1 MSSNI
6 FLTIAIVTTGI
17 FAVQFILSIFFGDI
31 DADAD
36 IDTDISSVVS
46 FKGLTH
52 FGIGFGWYMYLQH
65 NTEIQTYLTGVAIG
79 LIFVFAV
86 WFLYKKAYQL
96 QQTTH
101 SERTEQLVGRECT
114 IYFKQNEKKYTVQI
128 SRDGAMREID
138 VVTEMMIMAAILV
151 AVILITF
158 IGILSRYRKC
168 KSDEVLVVYG
178 KTGGDKKSAKLY
190 HGGAAFVWPI
200 VQGYEFLSMKP
211 MQIDC
216 KLTGA
221 LSAQNIRVDVPTT
234 ITVAIS
240 TDPEVMQNAAERM
253 LGLTMDDKQN
263 LITDVVY
270 GQMRLVIADMT
281 IEELN
286 SDRDKF
292 LSKVKDNIDTEL
304 RKFGLYLMNI
314 NISDIRDAANYIVN
328 LGKEAESKAQNE
340 AQANIEEQEKLGA
353 IKIANQIKER
363 ETKVAET
370 RKDQD
375 IAIAETKKLQEISV
389 ANADKDRISQV
400 AIANAEKES
409 QVAKAEAEKNIR
421 IEQANT
427 EKESRIAELNSDMEI
442 KQAEAQKKAAIGRNE
457 AQKEIALSNSE
468 LAVTQANADKQAGE
482 ASAKSEAAVQT
493 AKEIAQ
499 KEVEEAK
506 ARKVES
512 SLKAEKIVPAEV
524 ARQEAILQAEAVAE
538 KITREAEARAKA
550 TLAQAEAEAKAIQ
563 LKLEAEAEG
572 KKRSLLA
579 EAEGFEAMVKA
590 AESNPAIAI
599 QYKMVDQWKEIAG
612 EQVKAFEHINLGNI
626 TVFDGGNGGTSNFLN
641 TLVKTVAPSLGVL
654 DKLPIGETVK
664 NMIHPEEKKE
674 ETEKK

>member
-1 MSSNI
+1 M
-6 FLTIAIVTTGI
+6 T
-17 FAVQFILSIFFGDI
+17 Q
-31 DADAD
+31 
-36 IDTDISSVVS
+36 
-46 FKGLTH
+46 
-52 FGIGFGWYMYLQH
+52 
-65 NTEIQTYLTGVAIG
+65 
-79 LIFVFAV
+79 
-86 WFLYKKAYQL
+86 
-96 QQTTH
+96 
-101 SERTEQLVGRECT
+101 
-114 IYFKQNEKKYTVQI
+114 
-128 SRDGAMREID
+128 
-138 VVTEMMIMAAILV
+138 EMLIMAAILV
-151 AVILITF
+151 AVILLTF

-178 KTGGDKKSAKLY
+178 KTGGEKKSAKLY

-200 VQGYEFLSMKP
+200 IQGYEFLSMKP

-240 TDPEVMQNAAERM
+240 TDAEVMQNAAERM

-328 LGKEAESKAQNE
+328 LGKEAESKTQNE

-353 IKIANQIKER
+353 IKIATQIKER
-363 ETKVAET
+363 ETKV
-370 RKDQD
+370 
-375 IAIAETKKLQEISV
+375 AETKKLQEISV

-400 AIANAEKES
+400 AIANAEKEA

-442 KQAEAQKKAAIGRNE
+442 KQAEAGKKAAIGRNE
-457 AQKEIALSNSE
+457 AQKEVALSNSE

-482 ASAKSEAAVQT
+482 AAARSEAAVQ
-493 AKEIAQ
+493 AAREIAQ

-506 ARKVES
+506 AKKVES
-512 SLKAEKIVPAEV
+512 SLKAEKIVPAEI
-524 ARQEAILQAEAVAE
+524 ARQEAILQANAIAE

-550 TLAQAEAEAKAIQ
+550 TLAQAEAEARAIQ

-572 KKRSLLA
+572 KKKSLLA
-579 EAEGFEAMVKA
+579 EAEGFEAMVRA

-612 EQVKAFEHINLGNI
+612 EQVKAFEHMNLGNI
-626 TVFDGGNGGTSNFLN
+626 TVFDGGNGSTSNFLN

-664 NMIHPEEKKE
+664 GIIHPENKTEEKTEEKKE
-674 ETEKK
+674 EKKK

>member
-1 MSSNI
+1 M
-6 FLTIAIVTTGI
+6 T
-17 FAVQFILSIFFGDI
+17 QEIL
-31 DADAD
+31 
-36 IDTDISSVVS
+36 
-46 FKGLTH
+46 
-52 FGIGFGWYMYLQH
+52 
-65 NTEIQTYLTGVAIG
+65 
-79 LIFVFAV
+79 
-86 WFLYKKAYQL
+86 
-96 QQTTH
+96 
-101 SERTEQLVGRECT
+101 
-114 IYFKQNEKKYTVQI
+114 
-128 SRDGAMREID
+128 
-138 VVTEMMIMAAILV
+138 IMVAILV
-151 AVILITF
+151 AVILLTF

-178 KTGGDKKSAKLY
+178 KTGRDKKSAKLY

-200 VQGYEFLSMKP
+200 IQGYEFLSMKP

-442 KQAEAQKKAAIGRNE
+442 KQAEAAKKAAIGRND
-457 AQKEIALSNSE
+457 AQKEVALSNAD

-482 ASAKSEAAVQT
+482 AAARSEAAVQT
-493 AKEIAQ
+493 AREIAQ

-512 SLKAEKIVPAEV
+512 SLK
-524 ARQEAILQAEAVAE
+524 AE

-579 EAEGFEAMVKA
+579 EAEGFEAMVRA

-664 NMIHPEEKKE
+664 GIINPEEKKE
-674 ETEKK
+674 EKTEGKEK

>member
-1 MSSNI
+1 M
-6 FLTIAIVTTGI
+6 T
-17 FAVQFILSIFFGDI
+17 Q
-31 DADAD
+31 
-36 IDTDISSVVS
+36 
-46 FKGLTH
+46 
-52 FGIGFGWYMYLQH
+52 
-65 NTEIQTYLTGVAIG
+65 
-79 LIFVFAV
+79 
-86 WFLYKKAYQL
+86 
-96 QQTTH
+96 
-101 SERTEQLVGRECT
+101 
-114 IYFKQNEKKYTVQI
+114 
-128 SRDGAMREID
+128 
-138 VVTEMMIMAAILV
+138 EMLIMAAILV
-151 AVILITF
+151 AVILLTF

-178 KTGGDKKSAKLY
+178 KTGGEKKSAKLY

-200 VQGYEFLSMKP
+200 IQGYEFLSMKP

-240 TDPEVMQNAAERM
+240 TDAEVMQNAAERM

-353 IKIANQIKER
+353 IKIATQIKER

-400 AIANAEKES
+400 AIANAEKEA

-427 EKESRIAELNSDMEI
+427 EKESRIAELNSDTEI
-442 KQAEAQKKAAIGRNE
+442 KQAEAGKKAAIGRNE
-457 AQKEIALSNSE
+457 AQKEVALSNSE

-482 ASAKSEAAVQT
+482 AAARSEAAVQ
-493 AKEIAQ
+493 AAREIAQ

-506 ARKVES
+506 AKKVES
-512 SLKAEKIVPAEV
+512 SLKAEKLFLP
-524 ARQEAILQAEAVAE
+524 
-538 KITREAEARAKA
+538 
-550 TLAQAEAEAKAIQ
+550 
-563 LKLEAEAEG
+563 KLPG
-572 KKRSLLA
+572 KKLSCRRMLSQRRLPAKQRPAQKRLWHRRKRKPERS
-579 EAEGFEAMVKA
+579 
-590 AESNPAIAI
+590 S
-599 QYKMVDQWKEIAG
+599 
-612 EQVKAFEHINLGNI
+612 
-626 TVFDGGNGGTSNFLN
+626 
-641 TLVKTVAPSLGVL
+641 
-654 DKLPIGETVK
+654 
-664 NMIHPEEKKE
+664 
-674 ETEKK
+674 

>member
-1 MSSNI
+1 M
-6 FLTIAIVTTGI
+6 
-17 FAVQFILSIFFGDI
+17 
-31 DADAD
+31 
-36 IDTDISSVVS
+36 
-46 FKGLTH
+46 
-52 FGIGFGWYMYLQH
+52 
-65 NTEIQTYLTGVAIG
+65 
-79 LIFVFAV
+79 LI
-86 WFLYKKAYQL
+86 
-96 QQTTH
+96 
-101 SERTEQLVGRECT
+101 
-114 IYFKQNEKKYTVQI
+114 
-128 SRDGAMREID
+128 
-138 VVTEMMIMAAILV
+138 MIAILV
-151 AVILITF
+151 VVVIVSF

-178 KTGGDKKSAKLY
+178 KTSGEKSAKLY

-200 VQGYEFLSMKP
+200 IQGYEFLSMKP
-211 MQIDC
+211 LQIDC

-240 TDPEVMQNAAERM
+240 TDPEVMQNAAERL
-253 LGLTMDDKQN
+253 LGLLSEDKQN

-270 GQMRLVIADMT
+270 GQMRLVIAAMT

-292 LSKVKDNIDTEL
+292 LSKVRENIDTEL

-328 LGKEAESKAQNE
+328 LGKEAESKALNE

-375 IAIAETKKLQEISV
+375 IAIAETKKQQEISV

-409 QVAKAEAEKNIR
+409 QVAKAEAEKNIN
-421 IEQANT
+421 IEKANT

-442 KQAEAQKKAAIGRNE
+442 KKADAEKKAAIGRNE
-457 AQKEIALSNSE
+457 AGKDIALSNSE
-468 LAVTQANADKQAGE
+468 LAVTQADADKKAGE
-482 ASAKSEAAVQT
+482 AAARSEAAVQ
-493 AKEIAQ
+493 AAREVAQ

-506 ARKVES
+506 AKKIES
-512 SLKAEKIVPAEV
+512 ALKAQKIVPAEV
-524 ARQEAILQAEAVAE
+524 AKQEAILQADAVAE
-538 KITREAEARAKA
+538 KTIREAEARAKA
-550 TLAQAEAEAKAIQ
+550 LLAQAEAEASAIRM
-563 LKLEAEAEG
+563 KLEAEADG
-572 KKRSLLA
+572 KKKSLLA
-579 EAEGFEAMVKA
+579 EADGFRAMVEA

-626 TVFDGGNGGTSNFLN
+626 TVFDGGNGATGNFLN
-641 TLVKTVAPSLGVL
+641 QLVKTVAPSLGVL

-664 NMIHPEEKKE
+664 NIIKPDEKGKDDPAP
-674 ETEKK
+674 TL

>member
-1 MSSNI
+1 M
-6 FLTIAIVTTGI
+6 T
-17 FAVQFILSIFFGDI
+17 Q
-31 DADAD
+31 
-36 IDTDISSVVS
+36 
-46 FKGLTH
+46 
-52 FGIGFGWYMYLQH
+52 
-65 NTEIQTYLTGVAIG
+65 
-79 LIFVFAV
+79 
-86 WFLYKKAYQL
+86 
-96 QQTTH
+96 
-101 SERTEQLVGRECT
+101 
-114 IYFKQNEKKYTVQI
+114 
-128 SRDGAMREID
+128 
-138 VVTEMMIMAAILV
+138 EMLIMAAILV
-151 AVILITF
+151 AVILLTF

-178 KTGGDKKSAKLY
+178 KTGGEKKSAKLY

-200 VQGYEFLSMKP
+200 IQGYEFLSMKP
-211 MQIDC
+211 LQIDC

-328 LGKEAESKAQNE
+328 LGKEAESKALNE

-375 IAIAETKKLQEISV
+375 IAIAETKKQQEISV
-389 ANADKDRISQV
+389 ANADKERISQV
-400 AIANAEKES
+400 AFANAEKES

-427 EKESRIAELNSDMEI
+427 EKESRVAELNSDMEI
-442 KQAEAQKKAAIGRNE
+442 KQAEAAKKAAIGRND
-457 AQKEIALSNSE
+457 AQKEVALSNAE

-482 ASAKSEAAVQT
+482 AAAKSEAAVQT
-493 AKEIAQ
+493 AREIAQ

-506 ARKVES
+506 AKKVES
-512 SLKAEKIVPAEV
+512 SLKAEKIVPA
-524 ARQEAILQAEAVAE
+524 RQEAILQANAIAE

-579 EAEGFEAMVKA
+579 EAEGFEAMVRA

-612 EQVKAFEHINLGNI
+612 EQVKAFEHMNLGNI
-626 TVFDGGNGGTSNFLN
+626 TVFDGGNGGTSNFLSS
-641 TLVKTVAPSLGVL
+641 LVKTVAPSLGVL

-664 NMIHPEEKKE
+664 GIINPESKTEEKPAGKPEEKKE
-674 ETEKK
+674 EKKK

>member
-1 MSSNI
+1 M
-6 FLTIAIVTTGI
+6 T
-17 FAVQFILSIFFGDI
+17 Q
-31 DADAD
+31 
-36 IDTDISSVVS
+36 
-46 FKGLTH
+46 
-52 FGIGFGWYMYLQH
+52 
-65 NTEIQTYLTGVAIG
+65 
-79 LIFVFAV
+79 
-86 WFLYKKAYQL
+86 
-96 QQTTH
+96 
-101 SERTEQLVGRECT
+101 
-114 IYFKQNEKKYTVQI
+114 
-128 SRDGAMREID
+128 
-138 VVTEMMIMAAILV
+138 EMMIMAAILV
-151 AVILITF
+151 AVILLTF

-200 VQGYEFLSMKP
+200 IQGYEFLSMKP

-240 TDPEVMQNAAERM
+240 TDHDVMQNAAERM
-253 LGLTMDDKQN
+253 LGLSIDDKQN

-328 LGKEAESKAQNE
+328 LGKEAESKALNE

-409 QVAKAEAEKNIR
+409 QVAKAEAEKNIK

-442 KQAEAQKKAAIGRNE
+442 KQAEAGKKAAIGRNE
-457 AQKEIALSNSE
+457 AQKAVAQSDAE
-468 LAVTQANADKQAGE
+468 LAVTRANADKQAGE
-482 ASAKSEAAVQT
+482 AEARSEAAVQT
-493 AKEIAQ
+493 AREIAQ

-512 SLKAEKIVPAEV
+512 SLKAEKIVPAEI
-524 ARQEAILQAEAVAE
+524 AKQEAILQADAVAE

-550 TLAQAEAEAKAIQ
+550 TLAQAEAE
-563 LKLEAEAEG
+563 G
-572 KKRSLLA
+572 KKKSLLA
-579 EAEGFEAMVKA
+579 EAEGFEAMVRA

-612 EQVKAFEHINLGNI
+612 EQVKAFEHMNLGNI
-626 TVFDGGNGGTSNFLN
+626 TVFDGGNGGTSNFLSS
-641 TLVKTVAPSLGVL
+641 LVKTVAPSLGVL

-664 NMIHPEEKKE
+664 GILHPEGKEDKQETKNEEPKKDEKK
-674 ETEKK
+674 K

>member
-1 MSSNI
+1 M
-6 FLTIAIVTTGI
+6 T
-17 FAVQFILSIFFGDI
+17 Q
-31 DADAD
+31 
-36 IDTDISSVVS
+36 
-46 FKGLTH
+46 
-52 FGIGFGWYMYLQH
+52 
-65 NTEIQTYLTGVAIG
+65 
-79 LIFVFAV
+79 
-86 WFLYKKAYQL
+86 
-96 QQTTH
+96 
-101 SERTEQLVGRECT
+101 
-114 IYFKQNEKKYTVQI
+114 
-128 SRDGAMREID
+128 
-138 VVTEMMIMAAILV
+138 EMMIMAAILV
-151 AVILITF
+151 AVILLTF

-178 KTGGDKKSAKLY
+178 KTGNDKKSAKLY

-200 VQGYEFLSMKP
+200 IQGYEFLSMKP

-375 IAIAETKKLQEISV
+375 IAIAETKKQQEISV
-389 ANADKDRISQV
+389 ANADKDRISQVAIANAEKESQV

-442 KQAEAQKKAAIGRNE
+442 KQAEAAKKAAIGRNE
-457 AQKEIALSNSE
+457 AQKAIAQSDAE

-482 ASAKSEAAVQT
+482 AAARSEAAVQT
-493 AKEIAQ
+493 AREIAQ

-512 SLKAEKIVPAEV
+512 SLKADKIVPAEI
-524 ARQEAILQAEAVAE
+524 AKQEAVLQADAVAE

-550 TLAQAEAEAKAIQ
+550 LLAQAQAEAQAIKM
-563 LKLEAEAEG
+563 KLEAEADG
-572 KKRSLLA
+572 KKKSLLA

-664 NMIHPEEKKE
+664 GIINPEEKKE
-674 ETEKK
+674 EKTEGKEK

>member
-1 MSSNI
+1 M
-6 FLTIAIVTTGI
+6 T
-17 FAVQFILSIFFGDI
+17 Q
-31 DADAD
+31 
-36 IDTDISSVVS
+36 
-46 FKGLTH
+46 
-52 FGIGFGWYMYLQH
+52 
-65 NTEIQTYLTGVAIG
+65 
-79 LIFVFAV
+79 
-86 WFLYKKAYQL
+86 
-96 QQTTH
+96 
-101 SERTEQLVGRECT
+101 
-114 IYFKQNEKKYTVQI
+114 
-128 SRDGAMREID
+128 
-138 VVTEMMIMAAILV
+138 EMLIMAAILV
-151 AVILITF
+151 AVILLTF

-178 KTGGDKKSAKLY
+178 KTGGEKKSAKLY

-200 VQGYEFLSMKP
+200 IQGYEFLSMKP

-240 TDPEVMQNAAERM
+240 TDAEVMQNAAERM

-353 IKIANQIKER
+353 IKIATQIKER
-363 ETKVAET
+363 ETKV
-370 RKDQD
+370 
-375 IAIAETKKLQEISV
+375 AETKKLQEISV

-400 AIANAEKES
+400 AIANAEKEA

-442 KQAEAQKKAAIGRNE
+442 KQAEAGKKAAIGRNE
-457 AQKEIALSNSE
+457 AQKEVALSNSE

-482 ASAKSEAAVQT
+482 AAARSEAAVQ
-493 AKEIAQ
+493 AAREIAQ

-506 ARKVES
+506 AKKVES
-512 SLKAEKIVPAEV
+512 SLKAEKIVPAEI
-524 ARQEAILQAEAVAE
+524 ARQEAILQANAIAE

-550 TLAQAEAEAKAIQ
+550 TLAQAEAEARAIQ

-572 KKRSLLA
+572 KKKSLLA
-579 EAEGFEAMVKA
+579 EAEGFEAMVRA

-612 EQVKAFEHINLGNI
+612 EQVKAFEHMNLGNI
-626 TVFDGGNGGTSNFLN
+626 TVFDGGNGSTSNFLN

-664 NMIHPEEKKE
+664 GIIHPENKTEEKTEEKKE
-674 ETEKK
+674 EKKK

>member
-1 MSSNI
+1 M
-6 FLTIAIVTTGI
+6 T
-17 FAVQFILSIFFGDI
+17 Q
-31 DADAD
+31 
-36 IDTDISSVVS
+36 
-46 FKGLTH
+46 
-52 FGIGFGWYMYLQH
+52 
-65 NTEIQTYLTGVAIG
+65 
-79 LIFVFAV
+79 
-86 WFLYKKAYQL
+86 
-96 QQTTH
+96 
-101 SERTEQLVGRECT
+101 
-114 IYFKQNEKKYTVQI
+114 
-128 SRDGAMREID
+128 
-138 VVTEMMIMAAILV
+138 EMMIMAAILV
-151 AVILITF
+151 AVILFTF

-200 VQGYEFLSMKP
+200 IQGYEFLSMKP
-211 MQIDC
+211 LQIDC

-328 LGKEAESKAQNE
+328 LGKEAESKALNE

-409 QVAKAEAEKNIR
+409 QVAKADKNIR

-442 KQAEAQKKAAIGRNE
+442 KQAEAGKKAAIGRNE
-457 AQKEIALSNSE
+457 AQKEVAKSNAE
-468 LAVTQANADKQAGE
+468 LAVTQANADKEAGE
-482 ASAKSEAAVQT
+482 AAAKSEAAVQT
-493 AKEIAQ
+493 AREIAQ

-563 LKLEAEAEG
+563 MKLEAEAEG

-579 EAEGFEAMVKA
+579 EAEGFEAMVRA

-612 EQVKAFEHINLGNI
+612 EQVKAFEHMNLGNI

-654 DKLPIGETVK
+654 DKLPIGETMK
-664 NMIHPEEKKE
+664 GIINPDSKEEKKE
-674 ETEKK
+674 EKPEEKKK

>member
-1 MSSNI
+1 M
-6 FLTIAIVTTGI
+6 T
-17 FAVQFILSIFFGDI
+17 QEIL
-31 DADAD
+31 
-36 IDTDISSVVS
+36 
-46 FKGLTH
+46 
-52 FGIGFGWYMYLQH
+52 
-65 NTEIQTYLTGVAIG
+65 
-79 LIFVFAV
+79 
-86 WFLYKKAYQL
+86 
-96 QQTTH
+96 
-101 SERTEQLVGRECT
+101 
-114 IYFKQNEKKYTVQI
+114 
-128 SRDGAMREID
+128 
-138 VVTEMMIMAAILV
+138 IMVAILV
-151 AVILITF
+151 AVILLTF

-178 KTGGDKKSAKLY
+178 KTGRDKKSAKLY

-200 VQGYEFLSMKP
+200 IQGYEFLSMKP

-442 KQAEAQKKAAIGRNE
+442 KQAEAAKKAAIGRND
-457 AQKEIALSNSE
+457 AQKEVALSNAD

-482 ASAKSEAAVQT
+482 AAVQT
-493 AKEIAQ
+493 AREIAQ

-512 SLKAEKIVPAEV
+512 SLKAEKIVPAEIS
-524 ARQEAILQAEAVAE
+524 RQEAILQANAIAE

-579 EAEGFEAMVKA
+579 EAEGFEAMVRA

-664 NMIHPEEKKE
+664 GIINPENKTEEKPATKAEEKK
-674 ETEKK
+674 K

>member
-1 MSSNI
+1 M
-6 FLTIAIVTTGI
+6 T
-17 FAVQFILSIFFGDI
+17 Q
-31 DADAD
+31 
-36 IDTDISSVVS
+36 
-46 FKGLTH
+46 
-52 FGIGFGWYMYLQH
+52 
-65 NTEIQTYLTGVAIG
+65 
-79 LIFVFAV
+79 
-86 WFLYKKAYQL
+86 
-96 QQTTH
+96 
-101 SERTEQLVGRECT
+101 
-114 IYFKQNEKKYTVQI
+114 
-128 SRDGAMREID
+128 
-138 VVTEMMIMAAILV
+138 EMMIMAAILV
-151 AVILITF
+151 AVILFTF

-200 VQGYEFLSMKP
+200 IQGYEFLSMKP
-211 MQIDC
+211 LQIDC

-328 LGKEAESKAQNE
+328 LGKEAESKALNE

-409 QVAKAEAEKNIR
+409 QVAKAEADKNIR

-442 KQAEAQKKAAIGRNE
+442 KQAEAGKKAAIGRNE
-457 AQKEIALSNSE
+457 AQKEVAKSNAE
-468 LAVTQANADKQAGE
+468 LAVTQANADKEAGE
-482 ASAKSEAAVQT
+482 AAAKSEAVQT
-493 AKEIAQ
+493 AREISQ
-499 KEVEEAK
+499 KEMEEAK

-563 LKLEAEAEG
+563 MKLEAEAEG

-579 EAEGFEAMVKA
+579 EAEGFEAMVRA

-612 EQVKAFEHINLGNI
+612 EQVKAFEHMNLGNI

-654 DKLPIGETVK
+654 DKLPIGETMK
-664 NMIHPEEKKE
+664 GIINPDSKEEKKE
-674 ETEKK
+674 EKPEEKKK

>member
-1 MSSNI
+1 M
-6 FLTIAIVTTGI
+6 T
-17 FAVQFILSIFFGDI
+17 Q
-31 DADAD
+31 
-36 IDTDISSVVS
+36 
-46 FKGLTH
+46 
-52 FGIGFGWYMYLQH
+52 
-65 NTEIQTYLTGVAIG
+65 
-79 LIFVFAV
+79 
-86 WFLYKKAYQL
+86 
-96 QQTTH
+96 
-101 SERTEQLVGRECT
+101 
-114 IYFKQNEKKYTVQI
+114 
-128 SRDGAMREID
+128 
-138 VVTEMMIMAAILV
+138 EMLIMAAILV
-151 AVILITF
+151 AVILLTF

-178 KTGGDKKSAKLY
+178 KTGGEKKSAKLY

-200 VQGYEFLSMKP
+200 IQGYEFLSMKP

-240 TDPEVMQNAAERM
+240 TDAEVMQNAAERM
-253 LGLTMDDKQN
+253 LGLTMNDKQN

-286 SDRDKF
+286 SDRD
-292 LSKVKDNIDTEL
+292 
-304 RKFGLYLMNI
+304 KFGLYLMNI

-353 IKIANQIKER
+353 IKIATQIKER

-400 AIANAEKES
+400 AIANAEKEA

-442 KQAEAQKKAAIGRNE
+442 KQAEAGKKAAIGRNE
-457 AQKEIALSNSE
+457 AQKEVALSNSE

-482 ASAKSEAAVQT
+482 AAARSEAAVQ
-493 AKEIAQ
+493 AAREIAQ

-506 ARKVES
+506 AKKVES
-512 SLKAEKIVPAEV
+512 SLKAEKIVPAEI
-524 ARQEAILQAEAVAE
+524 ARQEAILQANAIAE

-550 TLAQAEAEAKAIQ
+550 TLAQAEAEARAIQ

-572 KKRSLLA
+572 KKKSLLA
-579 EAEGFEAMVKA
+579 EAEGFEAMVRA

-612 EQVKAFEHINLGNI
+612 EQVKAFEHMNLGNI
-626 TVFDGGNGGTSNFLN
+626 TVFDGGNGSTSNFLN

-664 NMIHPEEKKE
+664 GIIHPENKTEEKTEEKKE
-674 ETEKK
+674 EKKK

>member
-1 MSSNI
+1 M
-6 FLTIAIVTTGI
+6 T
-17 FAVQFILSIFFGDI
+17 Q
-31 DADAD
+31 
-36 IDTDISSVVS
+36 
-46 FKGLTH
+46 
-52 FGIGFGWYMYLQH
+52 
-65 NTEIQTYLTGVAIG
+65 
-79 LIFVFAV
+79 
-86 WFLYKKAYQL
+86 
-96 QQTTH
+96 
-101 SERTEQLVGRECT
+101 
-114 IYFKQNEKKYTVQI
+114 
-128 SRDGAMREID
+128 
-138 VVTEMMIMAAILV
+138 EMMIMAAILV
-151 AVILITF
+151 AVILFTF

-200 VQGYEFLSMKP
+200 IQGYEFLSMKP
-211 MQIDC
+211 LQIDC

-314 NISDIRDAANYIVN
+314 NISDTRDAANYIVN
-328 LGKEAESKAQNE
+328 LAESKALNE

-409 QVAKAEAEKNIR
+409 QVAKAEADKNIR

-442 KQAEAQKKAAIGRNE
+442 KQAEAGKKAAIGRNE
-457 AQKEIALSNSE
+457 AQKEVAKSNAE
-468 LAVTQANADKQAGE
+468 LAVTQANADKEAGE
-482 ASAKSEAAVQT
+482 AAAKSEAAVQT
-493 AKEIAQ
+493 AREIAQ

-563 LKLEAEAEG
+563 MKLEAEAEG

-579 EAEGFEAMVKA
+579 EAEGFEAMVRA

-612 EQVKAFEHINLGNI
+612 EQVKAFEHMNLGNI

-654 DKLPIGETVK
+654 DKLPIGETMK
-664 NMIHPEEKKE
+664 GIINPDSKEEKKE
-674 ETEKK
+674 EKPEEKKK

>member
-1 MSSNI
+1 M
-6 FLTIAIVTTGI
+6 
-17 FAVQFILSIFFGDI
+17 
-31 DADAD
+31 
-36 IDTDISSVVS
+36 
-46 FKGLTH
+46 
-52 FGIGFGWYMYLQH
+52 
-65 NTEIQTYLTGVAIG
+65 
-79 LIFVFAV
+79 LI
-86 WFLYKKAYQL
+86 
-96 QQTTH
+96 
-101 SERTEQLVGRECT
+101 
-114 IYFKQNEKKYTVQI
+114 
-128 SRDGAMREID
+128 
-138 VVTEMMIMAAILV
+138 MIAILV
-151 AVILITF
+151 VVVIVSF

-178 KTGGDKKSAKLY
+178 KTSGEKSAKLY

-200 VQGYEFLSMKP
+200 IQGYEFLSMKP
-211 MQIDC
+211 LQIDC

-240 TDPEVMQNAAERM
+240 TDPEVMQNAAERL
-253 LGLTMDDKQN
+253 LGLLSEDKQN

-292 LSKVKDNIDTEL
+292 LSKV

-328 LGKEAESKAQNE
+328 LGKEAESKALNE

-375 IAIAETKKLQEISV
+375 IAIAETKKQQEISV

-409 QVAKAEAEKNIR
+409 QVAKAEAEKNIN
-421 IEQANT
+421 IEKANT

-442 KQAEAQKKAAIGRNE
+442 KKADAEKKAAIGRNE
-457 AQKEIALSNSE
+457 AGKDIALSNSE
-468 LAVTQANADKQAGE
+468 LAVTQADADKKAGE
-482 ASAKSEAAVQT
+482 AAARSEAAVQ
-493 AKEIAQ
+493 AAREVAQ

-506 ARKVES
+506 AKKIES
-512 SLKAEKIVPAEV
+512 ALKAQKIVPAEV
-524 ARQEAILQAEAVAE
+524 AKQEAILQADAVAE
-538 KITREAEARAKA
+538 KTIREAEARAKA
-550 TLAQAEAEAKAIQ
+550 LLAQAEAEASAIRM
-563 LKLEAEAEG
+563 KLEAEADG
-572 KKRSLLA
+572 KKKSLLA
-579 EAEGFEAMVKA
+579 EADGFRAMVEA

-626 TVFDGGNGGTSNFLN
+626 TVFDGGNGATGNFLN
-641 TLVKTVAPSLGVL
+641 QLVKTVAPSLGVL

-664 NMIHPEEKKE
+664 NIIKPDEKGKDDPAP
-674 ETEKK
+674 TL

>member
-1 MSSNI
+1 M
-6 FLTIAIVTTGI
+6 T
-17 FAVQFILSIFFGDI
+17 Q
-31 DADAD
+31 
-36 IDTDISSVVS
+36 
-46 FKGLTH
+46 
-52 FGIGFGWYMYLQH
+52 
-65 NTEIQTYLTGVAIG
+65 
-79 LIFVFAV
+79 
-86 WFLYKKAYQL
+86 
-96 QQTTH
+96 
-101 SERTEQLVGRECT
+101 
-114 IYFKQNEKKYTVQI
+114 
-128 SRDGAMREID
+128 
-138 VVTEMMIMAAILV
+138 EMLIMAAILV
-151 AVILITF
+151 AVILLTF

-200 VQGYEFLSMKP
+200 IQGYEFLSMKP
-211 MQIDC
+211 MQIEC

-253 LGLTMDDKQN
+253 LGLTMDDNQN

-270 GQMRLVIADMT
+270 GQMRMVIADMT

-292 LSKVKDNIDTEL
+292 LAKVKDNIDTEL
-304 RKFGLYLMNI
+304 HKFGLYLMNI

-328 LGKEAESKAQNE
+328 LGKEAESKALNE

-427 EKESRIAELNSDMEI
+427 EKESRVAELNSDMEI
-442 KQAEAQKKAAIGRNE
+442 KQAEAE
-457 AQKEIALSNSE
+457 
-468 LAVTQANADKQAGE
+468 
-482 ASAKSEAAVQT
+482 
-493 AKEIAQ
+493 
-499 KEVEEAK
+499 

-512 SLKAEKIVPAEV
+512 SLKAEKIVPAEI
-524 ARQEAILQAEAVAE
+524 ARQEAILQANAIAE

-572 KKRSLLA
+572 KKKSLLA
-579 EAEGFEAMVKA
+579 EAEGFEAMVRA

-612 EQVKAFEHINLGNI
+612 EQVKAFEHMNLGNI

-664 NMIHPEEKKE
+664 GIINPESKTEEKPATKAD
-674 ETEKK
+674 EKKDKK

>member
-1 MSSNI
+1 M
-6 FLTIAIVTTGI
+6 
-17 FAVQFILSIFFGDI
+17 
-31 DADAD
+31 
-36 IDTDISSVVS
+36 
-46 FKGLTH
+46 
-52 FGIGFGWYMYLQH
+52 
-65 NTEIQTYLTGVAIG
+65 
-79 LIFVFAV
+79 LI
-86 WFLYKKAYQL
+86 
-96 QQTTH
+96 
-101 SERTEQLVGRECT
+101 
-114 IYFKQNEKKYTVQI
+114 
-128 SRDGAMREID
+128 
-138 VVTEMMIMAAILV
+138 MIAILV
-151 AVILITF
+151 VVVIVSF

-178 KTGGDKKSAKLY
+178 KTSGEKSAKLY

-200 VQGYEFLSMKP
+200 IQGYEFLSMKP
-211 MQIDC
+211 LQIDC

-240 TDPEVMQNAAERM
+240 TDPEVMQNAAERL
-253 LGLTMDDKQN
+253 LGLLSEDKQN

-292 LSKVKDNIDTEL
+292 LSKVRENIDTEL

-328 LGKEAESKAQNE
+328 LGKEAESKALNE

-375 IAIAETKKLQEISV
+375 IAIAETKKQQEISV

-409 QVAKAEAEKNIR
+409 QVAKAEAEKNIN
-421 IEQANT
+421 IEKANT

-442 KQAEAQKKAAIGRNE
+442 KKADAEKKAAIGRNE
-457 AQKEIALSNSE
+457 AGKDIALSNSE
-468 LAVTQANADKQAGE
+468 LAVTQADADKKAGE
-482 ASAKSEAAVQT
+482 AAARSEAAVQ
-493 AKEIAQ
+493 AAREVAQ

-506 ARKVES
+506 AKKIES
-512 SLKAEKIVPAEV
+512 ALKAQKIVPAEV
-524 ARQEAILQAEAVAE
+524 AKQEAILQADAVAE
-538 KITREAEARAKA
+538 KTIREAEARAKA
-550 TLAQAEAEAKAIQ
+550 LLAQAEAEASAIRM
-563 LKLEAEAEG
+563 KLEAEADG
-572 KKRSLLA
+572 KKKSLLA
-579 EAEGFEAMVKA
+579 EADGFRAMVEA

-626 TVFDGGNGGTSNFLN
+626 TVFDGGNGATGNFLN
-641 TLVKTVAPSLGVL
+641 QLVKQVAPSLGVL

-664 NMIHPEEKKE
+664 NIIKPDEKGKDDPAP
-674 ETEKK
+674 TL

>member
-1 MSSNI
+1 M
-6 FLTIAIVTTGI
+6 T
-17 FAVQFILSIFFGDI
+17 Q
-31 DADAD
+31 
-36 IDTDISSVVS
+36 
-46 FKGLTH
+46 
-52 FGIGFGWYMYLQH
+52 
-65 NTEIQTYLTGVAIG
+65 
-79 LIFVFAV
+79 
-86 WFLYKKAYQL
+86 
-96 QQTTH
+96 
-101 SERTEQLVGRECT
+101 
-114 IYFKQNEKKYTVQI
+114 
-128 SRDGAMREID
+128 
-138 VVTEMMIMAAILV
+138 EMMIMAAILV
-151 AVILITF
+151 AVILFTF

-200 VQGYEFLSMKP
+200 IQGYEFLSMKP
-211 MQIDC
+211 LQIDC

-328 LGKEAESKAQNE
+328 LGKEAESKALNE

-409 QVAKAEAEKNIR
+409 QVAKAEADKNIR

-442 KQAEAQKKAAIGRNE
+442 KQAEAGKIAAIGRNV
-457 AQKEIALSNSE
+457 AQKEVAKSNAE
-468 LAVTQANADKQAGE
+468 LAVTQANADKEAGE
-482 ASAKSEAAVQT
+482 AAAKSEAAVQT
-493 AKEIAQ
+493 AREIAQ

-512 SLKAEKIVPAEV
+512 SLKAEKIVRSEV
-524 ARQEAILQAEAVAE
+524 ARQ
-538 KITREAEARAKA
+538 
-550 TLAQAEAEAKAIQ
+550 
-563 LKLEAEAEG
+563 
-572 KKRSLLA
+572 
-579 EAEGFEAMVKA
+579 
-590 AESNPAIAI
+590 
-599 QYKMVDQWKEIAG
+599 
-612 EQVKAFEHINLGNI
+612 
-626 TVFDGGNGGTSNFLN
+626 
-641 TLVKTVAPSLGVL
+641 
-654 DKLPIGETVK
+654 
-664 NMIHPEEKKE
+664 
-674 ETEKK
+674 

>member
-1 MSSNI
+1 M
-6 FLTIAIVTTGI
+6 T
-17 FAVQFILSIFFGDI
+17 Q
-31 DADAD
+31 
-36 IDTDISSVVS
+36 
-46 FKGLTH
+46 
-52 FGIGFGWYMYLQH
+52 
-65 NTEIQTYLTGVAIG
+65 
-79 LIFVFAV
+79 
-86 WFLYKKAYQL
+86 
-96 QQTTH
+96 
-101 SERTEQLVGRECT
+101 
-114 IYFKQNEKKYTVQI
+114 
-128 SRDGAMREID
+128 
-138 VVTEMMIMAAILV
+138 EMLIMAAILV
-151 AVILITF
+151 AVILLTF

-200 VQGYEFLSMKP
+200 IQGYEFLSMKP
-211 MQIDC
+211 MQIEC

-263 LITDVVY
+263 LI
-270 GQMRLVIADMT
+270 MT

-292 LSKVKDNIDTEL
+292 LAKVKDNIDTEL

-328 LGKEAESKAQNE
+328 LGKEAESKALNE

-427 EKESRIAELNSDMEI
+427 EKESRVAELNSDMEI
-442 KQAEAQKKAAIGRNE
+442 KQAEAAKKAAIGRND
-457 AQKEIALSNSE
+457 AQKEVALSNAE

-482 ASAKSEAAVQT
+482 AAAKSEAAVQT
-493 AKEIAQ
+493 AREIAQ

-512 SLKAEKIVPAEV
+512 SLKAEKIVPAEI
-524 ARQEAILQAEAVAE
+524 ARQEAILQANAIAE

-572 KKRSLLA
+572 KKKSLLA
-579 EAEGFEAMVKA
+579 EAEGFEAMVRA

-612 EQVKAFEHINLGNI
+612 EQVKAFEHMNLGNI

-664 NMIHPEEKKE
+664 GIINPESKTEEKPATKAD
-674 ETEKK
+674 EKKDKK

>member
-1 MSSNI
+1 M
-6 FLTIAIVTTGI
+6 T
-17 FAVQFILSIFFGDI
+17 Q
-31 DADAD
+31 
-36 IDTDISSVVS
+36 
-46 FKGLTH
+46 
-52 FGIGFGWYMYLQH
+52 
-65 NTEIQTYLTGVAIG
+65 
-79 LIFVFAV
+79 
-86 WFLYKKAYQL
+86 
-96 QQTTH
+96 
-101 SERTEQLVGRECT
+101 
-114 IYFKQNEKKYTVQI
+114 
-128 SRDGAMREID
+128 
-138 VVTEMMIMAAILV
+138 EMMIMAAILV
-151 AVILITF
+151 AVILLTF

-200 VQGYEFLSMKP
+200 IQGYEFLSMKP

-240 TDPEVMQNAAERM
+240 TDHDVMQNAAERM
-253 LGLTMDDKQN
+253 LGLSIDDKQN

-328 LGKEAESKAQNE
+328 LGKEAESE

-409 QVAKAEAEKNIR
+409 QVAKAEAEKNIK

-442 KQAEAQKKAAIGRNE
+442 KQAEAGKKAAIGRNE
-457 AQKEIALSNSE
+457 AQKAVAQSDAE
-468 LAVTQANADKQAGE
+468 LAVTRANADKQAGE
-482 ASAKSEAAVQT
+482 AEARSEAAVQT
-493 AKEIAQ
+493 AREIAQ

-512 SLKAEKIVPAEV
+512 SLKAEKIVPAEI
-524 ARQEAILQAEAVAE
+524 AKQEAILQADAVAE

-550 TLAQAEAEAKAIQ
+550 TLAQAEAEARAIQ
-563 LKLEAEAEG
+563 MKLEAEAEG
-572 KKRSLLA
+572 KKKSLLA
-579 EAEGFEAMVKA
+579 EAEGFEAMVRA

-612 EQVKAFEHINLGNI
+612 EQVKAFEHMNLGNI
-626 TVFDGGNGGTSNFLN
+626 TVFDGGNGGTSNFLSS
-641 TLVKTVAPSLGVL
+641 LVKTVAPSLGVL

-664 NMIHPEEKKE
+664 GILHPEGKEDKQETKNEEPKKDEKK
-674 ETEKK
+674 K

>member
-1 MSSNI
+1 M
-6 FLTIAIVTTGI
+6 T
-17 FAVQFILSIFFGDI
+17 Q
-31 DADAD
+31 
-36 IDTDISSVVS
+36 
-46 FKGLTH
+46 
-52 FGIGFGWYMYLQH
+52 
-65 NTEIQTYLTGVAIG
+65 
-79 LIFVFAV
+79 
-86 WFLYKKAYQL
+86 
-96 QQTTH
+96 
-101 SERTEQLVGRECT
+101 
-114 IYFKQNEKKYTVQI
+114 
-128 SRDGAMREID
+128 
-138 VVTEMMIMAAILV
+138 EMLIMAAILV
-151 AVILITF
+151 AVILLTF

-178 KTGGDKKSAKLY
+178 KTGGEKKSAKLY

-200 VQGYEFLSMKP
+200 IQGYEFLSMKP
-211 MQIDC
+211 LQIDC

-328 LGKEAESKAQNE
+328 LGKEAESKALNE

-353 IKIANQIKER
+353 IKI
-363 ETKVAET
+363 VAET

-375 IAIAETKKLQEISV
+375 IAIAETKKQQEISV
-389 ANADKDRISQV
+389 ANADKERISQV
-400 AIANAEKES
+400 AFANADKES

-427 EKESRIAELNSDMEI
+427 EKESRVAELNSDMEI
-442 KQAEAQKKAAIGRNE
+442 KQAEAAKKAAIGRND
-457 AQKEIALSNSE
+457 AQKEVALSNAE

-482 ASAKSEAAVQT
+482 AAAKSEAAVQT
-493 AKEIAQ
+493 AREIAQ

-506 ARKVES
+506 AKKVES
-512 SLKAEKIVPAEV
+512 SLKAEKIVPAEI
-524 ARQEAILQAEAVAE
+524 ARQEAILQANAIAE

-572 KKRSLLA
+572 KKKSLLA
-579 EAEGFEAMVKA
+579 EAEGFEAMVRA

-664 NMIHPEEKKE
+664 GIINPESKTEEKPAGKTEEKK
-674 ETEKK
+674 K